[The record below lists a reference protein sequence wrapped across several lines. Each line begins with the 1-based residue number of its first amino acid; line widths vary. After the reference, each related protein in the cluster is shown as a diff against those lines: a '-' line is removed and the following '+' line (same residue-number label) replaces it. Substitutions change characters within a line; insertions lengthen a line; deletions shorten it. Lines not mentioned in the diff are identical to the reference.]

1 MGRTISVGPMYN
13 FSSVYT
19 VQSGKLSLGIF
30 GERLYLTLIT
40 LVYSI
45 NCAFHSVELQKFFHG
60 FLAQNYI
67 RENVN
72 RGAMGAL

>member
-1 MGRTISVGPMYN
+1 MYN

-19 VQSGKLSLGIF
+19 VQSGKLFLGVF
-30 GERLYLTLIT
+30 GERLNLTLIT

-45 NCAFHSVELQKFFHG
+45 NCAFDSVELQKFFHG
-60 FLAQNYI
+60 FLAPNHI
-67 RENVN
+67 GENLD